1 MDLINATSL
10 KRKTYQIDVKC
21 SLLWECALGIAA
33 VTNTP
38 LLDSLEKPMQY
49 WRTVRDS
56 FSEEMRQQL
65 GLVEKHNTWKALLQV
80 LHQRDFLDLEDFAAF
95 VHSLDGKEF
104 RYICIPF
111 VGVEEQEIRRDAA
124 DGNQEAMEQLQTKT
138 EENPFFPRY
147 IEYICK
153 VAVEDLKRHLV
164 AVMTGWYDAIIAPDK
179 ENVQKIL
186 HTDIEAKWLAKEKMP
201 SEALVSWATSGINY
215 AAEPGVHRVLLIPHM
230 IYRPWSIVADLE
242 GTKVFYYPVANE
254 SIAPEDPYMP
264 NDFLVL
270 RYKAL
275 GDEMRL
281 RMVKLLFEKSRSLNE
296 LTGLLKLGKSTIH
309 HHLKIL
315 RSAKLVEVKNSC
327 YVLKQHALF
336 SLSEELELYIH
347 QD

>member
-1 MDLINATSL
+1 MEVINATSL
-10 KRKTYQIDVKC
+10 KRKTYQVDVKY

-33 VTNTP
+33 ITNTP

-49 WRTVRDS
+49 WKTVRET
-56 FSEEMRQQL
+56 FSNDMRHHL
-65 GLVEKHNTWKALLQV
+65 EWVEKHNTWKALLQL
-80 LHQRDFLDLEDFAAF
+80 LHQRDFLDLKDFATF
-95 VHSLDGKEF
+95 IHSLDEKEF

-111 VGVEEQEIRRDAA
+111 VGMEEQVLRRDAA
-124 DGNQEAMEQLQTKT
+124 DGDQEAMEQLQTKT

-153 VAVEDLKRHLV
+153 VGVEDLKRHLV

-186 HTDIEAKWLAKEKMP
+186 HTDIEAKLLAKEKMT
-201 SEALVSWATSGINY
+201 SEALVAWATSGINY

-242 GTKVFYYPVANE
+242 DTKVFYYPVANE
-254 SIAPEDPYMP
+254 SIAPEDSYMP
-264 NDFLVL
+264 NNFLVL
-270 RYKAL
+270 RHKAL

-281 RMVKLLFEKSRSLNE
+281 RIVKLLFEKSRSLNE

-315 RSAKLVEVKNSC
+315 RSAKLVEIKNSR

-336 SLSEELELYIH
+336 SLSEELELYLH
-347 QD
+347 QE